1 MYFSVDIETAGPY
14 PADFALLS
22 IGACAVGDLNT
33 NFYSELRPDRTGV
46 DGESMKIHGLSIER
60 LLTTGQPPQQ
70 AMRAFET
77 WIDETT
83 PAKSRPVFVAL
94 NAAFDWMFVND
105 YFHRYLGRNPF
116 GHFALDI
123 KALYMGLK
131 RVDSPA
137 RVMGLIDRDYP
148 RDNPLTHNALQDAID
163 QARLFN
169 KIMDEIRSNGIS
181 RSQNV

>member
-1 MYFSVDIETAGPY
+1 
-14 PADFALLS
+14 
-22 IGACAVGDLNT
+22 
-33 NFYSELRPDRTGV
+33 
-46 DGESMKIHGLSIER
+46 
-60 LLTTGQPPQQ
+60 
-70 AMRAFET
+70 MRAFET

>member
-1 MYFSVDIETAGPY
+1 MDRTEMYYSVDIETAGPY

-22 IGACAVGDLNT
+22 IGACAAGDLKT
-33 NFYSELRPDRTGV
+33 YFYSELCPDRAGA
-46 DGESMKIHGLSIER
+46 DPESMKIHGLSIER
-60 LLTTGQPPQQ
+60 LLTNGNPPER
-70 AMRAFET
+70 AMRAFES
-77 WIDETT
+77 WIEENT
-83 PAKSRPVFVAL
+83 PANCRPVFVAL

-131 RVDSPA
+131 RIDSPG
-137 RVMGLIDRDYP
+137 RVMGMIDRDYP

-169 KIMDEIRSNGIS
+169 QIMDEIRAS
-181 RSQNV
+181 